1 MKPFNLK
8 NIPITC
14 ILTLTIL
21 FTSRVTIA
29 QEISQKQITVTG
41 SAEMSID
48 PDQVEMSVVLH
59 TTHADYEKREEEFV
73 KICKKYKIPEDQ
85 LAFKA
90 SSNDWSYWNYWY
102 YWWYYRNSSY
112 QTQTYKIKIS
122 SGINVLEFV
131 KELNKPW
138 VQNIS
143 ISATSNKNMQLYRKE
158 VKKEAIRMA
167 KEKAAYLLDAIDEK
181 IGSVISVEELTSDNG
196 TKHNNHSNGYGGY
209 DGYYWHN
216 PYYGYYGGHNSISN
230 SNYSNSN
237 MNSNSVMSS
246 GNVSGG
252 TTNTAE
258 DAITGLSKIKIRY
271 EVKTVFEIK

>member
-1 MKPFNLK
+1 MKTFNLK
-8 NIPITC
+8 
-14 ILTLTIL
+14 TIL
-21 FTSRVTIA
+21 VSSILAVAFILPSKSTIA
-29 QEISQKQITVTG
+29 QEISKKQITVTG

-48 PDQVEMSVVLH
+48 PDQVEISVVLH
-59 TTHADYEKREEEFV
+59 TTHSDYDKREDEFI

-85 LAFKA
+85 LAFKG

-122 SGINVLEFV
+122 SGIDLLEFV

-138 VQNIS
+138 IQNIS
-143 ISATSNKNMQLYRKE
+143 ISATSNKNMPLYRKE

-167 KEKAAYLLDAIDEK
+167 KEKAAYLLEAIDEK
-181 IGSVISVEELTSDNG
+181 IGSVISVEEMTSDNG
-196 TKHNNHSNGYGGY
+196 TKHNNQHNGYN
-209 DGYYWHN
+209 GYYWHN
-216 PYYGYYGGHNSISN
+216 PYYGYYGGNNGISN
-230 SNYSNSN
+230 SNSN

-246 GNVSGG
+246 GNVAGG
-252 TTNTAE
+252 TTNSAE
-258 DAITGLSKIKIRY
+258 DAISGLSKIKIRY